1 MSVGLDWKE
10 QLKGLIVE
18 KQGNFQNGEVTPMFR
33 EVAEQFQVPLGTVRS
48 AFYRLKKEVGDVLP
62 TFTPCVGDMIDV
74 RVKTIASY
82 GVIAE
87 TLDGELHG
95 LIHISSVKDE
105 FIEDL
110 NRYFKIGDVV
120 TAEIINIEGDR
131 VSLSTINCELPD
143 YWSFRSS
150 SKPVNRIENY
160 KEVNVVSTEVR
171 TITNEHDEVKAY
183 FESNFGKLSND
194 AVSKLNNLIGAH
206 GLFQFTLALG
216 KVQPK
221 DYASYILELVE
232 SNLRGSL

>member
-1 MSVGLDWKE
+1 MSIGLDWKE

-48 AFYRLKKEVGDVLP
+48 AFYRLKKEVGEVLP
-62 TFTPCVGDMIDV
+62 TLMPCVGDTIEV

-82 GVIAE
+82 GVIME
-87 TLDGELHG
+87 TLDGGIHG
-95 LIHISSVKDE
+95 LVHISSVKDE

-120 TAEIINIEGDR
+120 RAEVINIEGDR
-131 VSLSTINCELPD
+131 VSLSTINSDLPD
-143 YWSFRSS
+143 YWCHRSLS
-150 SKPVNRIENY
+150 RPINRVESYVTVPVVTTV
-160 KEVNVVSTEVR
+160 KS
-171 TITNEHDEVKAY
+171 EHDEVRAY
-183 FESNFGKLSND
+183 FEKNFGKLGNE
-194 AVSKLNNLIGAH
+194 ANGKLQDLIKAH

-216 KVQPK
+216 KLEPK
-221 DYASYILELVE
+221 DYALYILELLE